1 MLNSETG
8 TIVPHGKIKTI
19 SPPIAPNAR
28 IILGV
33 SVTVYSKQTALERIA
48 KSVASSHHLKIAFLN
63 AHGAN
68 VAWVDT
74 EYVQD
79 LLKFDVLAD
88 GIGVDMGSLINY
100 GSKFPD
106 NLNGTDFIPA
116 LFEHLN
122 PGAKIALL
130 GAAPGVA
137 DAAAKKMQTVFPK
150 HQFSVVAHGF
160 FSNQEEKRIL
170 ADMKSLRPDILLVAL
185 GNPAQEK
192 WIAKNCDE
200 TNCTV
205 ALGVGAYLDFAAGR
219 VPRAPEILRKLR
231 IEWAYRL
238 WLEPGRMWKRYMIG
252 NPLFLLRSFLQK
264 IGHKRHGLG
273 RHK

>member
-1 MLNSETG
+1 MLNTETG
-8 TIVPHGKIKTI
+8 TIVPHGKIKTK
-19 SPPIAPNAR
+19 SPPIAPDAR
-28 IILGV
+28 TILGV
-33 SVTVYSKQTALERIA
+33 SVSVYSKQTALERVA
-48 KSVASSHHLKIAFLN
+48 KAVVSSHHLKIAFLN

-68 VAWVDT
+68 VAWVDD

-79 LLKFDVLAD
+79 LLEFDVLAD

-116 LFEHLN
+116 LFRHLS
-122 PGAKIALL
+122 PGKKIVLL

-137 DAAAKKMQTVFPK
+137 DIAAINMQKEFPK

-160 FSNQEEKRIL
+160 FSTEDEKHIL
-170 ADMKSLRPDILLVAL
+170 DDLKSSKPDILLVAL

-192 WIAKNCDE
+192 WVAKNCSE
-200 TNCTV
+200 KNCTV
-205 ALGVGAYLDFAAGR
+205 AIGVGAYLDFAAGK
-219 VPRAPEILRKLR
+219 VPRAPEILRNLR

-252 NPLFLLRSFLQK
+252 NPLFLLRSFMQK
-264 IGHKRHGLG
+264 VGYKGHGLG
-273 RHK
+273 LRK

>member
-8 TIVPHGKIKTI
+8 TIVPHGKTKTI
-19 SPPIAPNAR
+19 SPPVALDAR

-33 SVTVYSKQTALERIA
+33 RVSVYSKQTALERIA
-48 KSVASSHHLKIAFLN
+48 KAVASSHHLKIAFLN

-68 VAWVDT
+68 VAWVDD

-116 LFEHLN
+116 LFRHLN
-122 PGAKIALL
+122 PGKKIALL

-137 DAAAKKMQTVFPK
+137 EAAAANLKAEFPK
-150 HQFSVVAHGF
+150 QNFSVVAHGF
-160 FSNQEEKRIL
+160 FSSEEENAIL
-170 ADMKSLRPDILLVAL
+170 DGLKSSKPDILLVAL

-192 WIAKNCDE
+192 WIAENCSQD
-200 TNCTV
+200 NCTV
-205 ALGVGAYLDFAAGR
+205 AIGVGAYLDFAAGR

-238 WLEPGRMWKRYMIG
+238 WLEPARMWKRYMVG
-252 NPLFLLRSFLQK
+252 NPLFLLRSFMQK
-264 IGHKRHGLG
+264 FGYKRHGLG

>member
-8 TIVPHGKIKTI
+8 TIVPHGKTNTR
-19 SPPIAPNAR
+19 SPLIAPNAR

-33 SVTVYSKQTALERIA
+33 GVSVYSKQTALERIA
-48 KSVASSHHLKIAFLN
+48 KAIASSHHLKIAFLN

-68 VAWVDT
+68 IGWVDDG
-74 EYVQD
+74 YVQD

-100 GSKFPD
+100 GHKFPD
-106 NLNGTDFIPA
+106 NLNGTDFVPA
-116 LFEHLN
+116 LFRHLN
-122 PGAKIALL
+122 PGIKIALL

-137 DAAAKKMQTVFPK
+137 EAAAKNLQAEFPK

-160 FSNQEEKRIL
+160 FSDQEEKSVL
-170 ADMKSLRPDILLVAL
+170 ADLKSSKPDILLVAL

-192 WIAKNCDE
+192 WIAKNCAE
-200 TNCTV
+200 ENCTV
-205 ALGVGAYLDFAAGR
+205 AIGVGAYLDFAAGR

-238 WLEPGRMWKRYMIG
+238 WLEPARMWKRYMVG
-252 NPLFLLRSFLQK
+252 NPLFMLRSVQQK
-264 IGHKRHGLG
+264 FGQKRHSMD
-273 RHK
+273 RHR

>member
-1 MLNSETG
+1 MNLETG
-8 TIVPHGKIKTI
+8 TIVPHGKAKSI
-19 SPPIAPNAR
+19 SPTIAPDAR
-28 IILGV
+28 IIFGV
-33 SVTVYSKQTALERIA
+33 RVSVYSKQTALERIA
-48 KSVASSHHLKIAFLN
+48 NAVASAQHLKIAFLN

-68 VAWVDT
+68 VAWVDD

-100 GSKFPD
+100 GSEFPD

-116 LFEHLN
+116 LIRHLN
-122 PGAKIALL
+122 PGKKIALL

-137 DAAAKKMQTVFPK
+137 EAAAKNLQIEFPK
-150 HQFSVVAHGF
+150 HQFSVVANGY
-160 FSNQEEKRIL
+160 FSIEEENGIL
-170 ADMKSLRPDILLVAL
+170 KKLKSIKPDILLVAL

-192 WIAKNCDE
+192 WIAKNCNKD
-200 TNCTV
+200 NCTV
-205 ALGVGAYLDFAAGR
+205 AFGVGAYLDFAAGR

-231 IEWAYRL
+231 IEWAFRL
-238 WLEPGRMWKRYMIG
+238 WLEPGRMWKRYMVG
-252 NPLFLLRSFLQK
+252 NPLFILRSFLQK
-264 IGHKRHGLG
+264 FGHKRHRLS